1 MNYEDTPITKWF
13 KIKNKGY
20 IMSPK
25 YFFFDGVKVTFLLE
39 RPNKCHNI
47 GTIKWTEYDTKL
59 IICCTKKVMKYAN
72 SDNIKF
78 TELTNIAKTNFNIS
92 QIPILKSNLQKCIRR
107 SKVEEAKSSALTI
120 LCLKSSELLRRLPII
135 ILEDVMLNNDFLFLV
150 WLMCAESKGFPIND
164 GYMNKIINSVELLAS
179 FTERELCHKIDKI
192 DIKKLD
198 LSKISNYEKDILWSI
213 QLRKSYGGMKGDM
226 KMLNYFTQS
235 WYNKFKNGYE
245 LPSSIDK
252 INNLRL
258 IRYDDIQLSSI
269 DFHCTNIVTFI
280 KNIYSN
286 YEIDDIKKAIWFHR
300 SCYNNKNINED
311 NEKLSN
317 EYKSLWNNIHKY
329 VDYSSKI
336 IIKNTFL

>member
-179 FTERELCHKIDKI
+179 FSKRDLCYKLDKL
-192 DIKKLD
+192 DIRKFKKLNNLND
-198 LSKISNYEKDILWSI
+198 NYKDVLWGI

-226 KMLNYFTQS
+226 KMLNYFTKL
-235 WYNKFKNGYE
+235 WYDRFSNGFTFSE
-245 LPSSIDK
+245 NEIKS
-252 INNLRL
+252 NNIRLLR
-258 IRYDDIQLSSI
+258 YNDIQLEAV
-269 DFHCTNIVTFI
+269 DFHCSNITTFI
-280 KNIYSN
+280 KNKYN
-286 YEIDDIKKAIWFHR
+286 KYEIDDIKKAIWFYR
-300 SCYNNKNINED
+300 SSYNKKTINEGSEDINED
-311 NEKLSN
+311 
-317 EYKSLWNNIHKY
+317 YKEIWYNIHKY

-336 IIKNTFL
+336 IIKNMF